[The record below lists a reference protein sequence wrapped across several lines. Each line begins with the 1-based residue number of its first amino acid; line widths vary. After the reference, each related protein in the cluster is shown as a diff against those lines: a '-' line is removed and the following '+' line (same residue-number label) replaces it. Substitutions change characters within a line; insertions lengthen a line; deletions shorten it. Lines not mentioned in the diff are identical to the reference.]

1 MSRMRQVPVM
11 DITQR
16 EKAINRNQPVIHTR
30 PLPQSCHTRQK
41 KLPAARFHLSD
52 APALLSSGCHS
63 VKELCT
69 HVQHITTD
77 LNQLA
82 SSVEHMLP
90 LLTAY
95 VTALQA
101 KNTIPESLPDAAAK
115 EPELYRFTPEAAAK
129 PETPVQTQMMPSP
142 DDLQQLFNNPLV
154 QNLMQSFMQNHVKQP

>member
-16 EKAINRNQPVIHTR
+16 EMAMSRNQPVVNTR
-30 PLPQSCHTRQK
+30 PA
-41 KLPAARFHLSD
+41 PAAVCSRAKKAPIARMHLSD

-69 HVQHITTD
+69 HVQHITAD
-77 LNQLA
+77 LNQLVN
-82 SSVEHMLP
+82 SVEHMLP

-95 VTALQA
+95 VTALQTR
-101 KNTIPESLPDAAAK
+101 NIMPESLPEPALK
-115 EPELYRFTPEAAAK
+115 ETELYRIAPEIPVK
-129 PETPVQTQMMPSP
+129 PEPPIQPQMTPSP

-154 QNLMQSFMQNHVKQP
+154 QNMMQSFMQNHGK